1 MGTNT
6 LQTRS
11 AGETITADFFND
23 FNTALQTT
31 VVGRNASGAATSGQN
46 LGSSTVPWG
55 AGYFN
60 SIVLNGDALDASQIT
75 APANRITSGATRSSS
90 NQPHFITA
98 NGSATSCIINGNT
111 TNLIIDVNGAAVTC
125 STDITI
131 SSLTVAP
138 SSNNTC
144 LVNEPNAADAE
155 ATRYWGEPHSPFHPW
170 NSPIA
175 TDALDEMFHKD
186 FITVDT
192 MGSEISGL
200 VGKYAAFKINDGSN
214 DEYFIAYVESA
225 TKLSKIQRG
234 CFLGNTGLPINRV
247 KFTNND
253 TITLMR
259 LSWIFLQNDGTTAD
273 VSYTNP
279 IISFDQPSGPATGDY
294 WLDLSVN
301 QWKRYSGSAFVT
313 INRTWIG
320 NVIQDTTNCVA
331 SRSRDFY
338 YSYKTDNNV
347 MLYRSSATN
356 VKINNEHASIYV
368 YSGKLDFGIYTPDF
382 NITTDLASTA
392 TNDAYAS
399 ESASTYYYLYFK
411 DTGDRVIS
419 DIGPIERSDLNG
431 AYHPNNPWRCI
442 GVVFNDSS
450 SDLVG
455 DVCPLSNQINLN
467 NLANTMA
474 VPIQKKVWFFNT
486 TSSNHSSTSWNATYL
501 TGILYPKFN
510 NSVITFE
517 ARNLWVYLTD
527 HTEDTSQHRLYV
539 SIDGGT
545 YADIG
550 SSIADTLKAYSS
562 PSGDDEGNYTLL
574 TYIYTVVAGNVGK
587 KHQFK
592 VYHRTTG
599 GSNVLTGNDQGHSWV
614 EITEHSNTQYLA
626 G

>member
-6 LQTRS
+6 LQSRS
-11 AGETITADFFND
+11 SGETITADFFND

-31 VVGRNASGAATSGQN
+31 VVGRNSSGAATSGQDF
-46 LGSSTVPWG
+46 GSATVPWG
-55 AGYFN
+55 SGYFN
-60 SIVLNGDALDASQIT
+60 SIVLNGDALDPSQIT
-75 APANRITSGATRSSS
+75 SPANRITSGATRSSS
-90 NQPHFITA
+90 NQPNFITA
-98 NGSATSCIINGNT
+98 NGSAATCVVNGNT
-111 TNLIIDVNGAAVTC
+111 TNLVFDINGAAVTC

-144 LVNEPNAADAE
+144 LVNEPNAGDTE
-155 ATRYWGEPHSPFHPW
+155 ATRYWGEPASPFHPW
-170 NSPIA
+170 NAPLA

-200 VGKYAAFKINDGSN
+200 VGKYAGFKINDGSN

-234 CFLGNTGLPINRV
+234 CFLGNTGLPINRI

-253 TITLMR
+253 TITLMK
-259 LSWIFLQNDGTTAD
+259 LSWVFLQNDGTTTD

-279 IISFDQPSGPATGDY
+279 IISFDQPGGPATGDY
-294 WLDLSVN
+294 WYDLSVN

-320 NVIQDTTNCVA
+320 VTIQDTSNCVA

-338 YSYKTDNNV
+338 YGYKNDNNV

-356 VKINNEHASIYV
+356 VKVNNEYASVYV

-419 DIGPIERSDLNG
+419 DIGPIQRSDLNG
-431 AYHPNNPWRCI
+431 AYHPNNPWRCV
-442 GVVFNDSS
+442 GVVFNDGSS
-450 SDLVG
+450 NLVG
-455 DVCPLSNQINLN
+455 DICPLSTQVNLN
-467 NLANTMA
+467 NLINTMA
-474 VPIQKKVWFFNT
+474 VPIQKKIWWWNT
-486 TSSNHSSTSWNATYL
+486 TYSAHSTSSWTATYL
-501 TGILYPKFN
+501 LGEIYPKYD
-510 NSVITFE
+510 NSVIHFN
-517 ARNLWVYLTD
+517 AQNLWCIMVD
-527 HTEDTSQHRLYV
+527 HTSDTGQHSLYV
-539 SIDGGT
+539 SIDGGSW
-545 YADIG
+545 ADIG
-550 SSIADTLKAYSS
+550 SSINSTIFAYSS
-562 PSGDDEGNYTLL
+562 PSGDYEGNAIHLSYF
-574 TYIYTVVAGNVGK
+574 YPIVAGNVGK
-587 KHQFK
+587 KHEFK
-592 VYHRTTG
+592 VYHRSTG
-599 GSNVLTGNDQGHSWV
+599 GSNISTGNALGHSWV
-614 EITEHSNTQYLA
+614 QITESTNTQFLA